1 MKHTI
6 LPALV
11 LAALTLG
18 PGCKQDEEPLSFK
31 AENVDRILLYD
42 VRTSGQGGYNVYV
55 DKQGQA
61 WVQVVEPAAAY
72 FGEKQYSFRI
82 SDEQLAALMNAA
94 SDPELAKLAQR
105 RSPARPDG
113 STSTIEIALDT
124 GETITIRR
132 NPEIGELQPFDAT
145 YEILRKAAEES
156 PRTDPM
162 YEGRFRWGWRPE
174 GFEIPATQP
183 ALPRERQ

>member
-1 MKHTI
+1 VKKTI
-6 LPALV
+6 LLALALV
-11 LAALTLG
+11 ASTFAA
-18 PGCKQDEEPLSFK
+18 GCTQDEEPLTYE
-31 AENVDRILLYD
+31 AQNVDRILLYD

-72 FGEKQYSFRI
+72 FDEKQYSFRI
-82 SDEQLAALMNAA
+82 SDEELAALMNAA
-94 SDPELAKLAQR
+94 SDPEFAKLAQR

-113 STSTIEIALDT
+113 STSTIEITLDT
-124 GETITIRR
+124 GETVTIKR
-132 NPEIGELQPFDAT
+132 NPQIGELQPFDAT
-145 YEILRKAAEES
+145 YELLRKAAEES